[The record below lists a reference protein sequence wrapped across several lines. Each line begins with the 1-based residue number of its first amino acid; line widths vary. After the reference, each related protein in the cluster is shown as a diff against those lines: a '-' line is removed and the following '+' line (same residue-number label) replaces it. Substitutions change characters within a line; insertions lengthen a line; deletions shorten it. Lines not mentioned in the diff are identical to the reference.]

1 MVQIHLV
8 DGTYELYRQHFGQA
22 RSGRER
28 ENGATIGVLSSTI
41 QLLEDGATHVGVAT
55 DTVIESFR
63 NDLYAGYK
71 TSEGME
77 PEILAQIPLVELA
90 LRAIG
95 VTVWGAIDYEADDML
110 ASAVRVA
117 CEDRTV
123 HQVTIVSPDKD
134 LAQCVRGRRV
144 VQFDRRKGVVVDEAG
159 VVEKFGVPPASI
171 PDWLA
176 LVGDSS
182 DGYPGVAGWGAKS
195 ASAVLARYERL
206 ESIPRDAEAWR
217 ADGLSVRGAERLV
230 ASLAASEADATLFK
244 ELATLRDDA
253 EVGDVADWRWDGP
266 TNEADDVL
274 GELDATS
281 LLERIR
287 RLR

>member
-1 MVQIHLV
+1 VQVHLV

-22 RSGRER
+22 RGGRTR
-28 ENGATIGVLSSTI
+28 PNAATIGVLSSTV

-95 VTVWGAIDYEADDML
+95 VTVWAAIEYEADDML

-123 HQVTIVSPDKD
+123 HQVSIVSPDKD

-144 VQFDRRKGVVVDEAG
+144 VQFDRRKGLVVDEDG
-159 VVEKFGVPPASI
+159 VVEKFGVPPTSI

-195 ASAVLARYERL
+195 ASAVLARYGRL
-206 ESIPRDAEAWR
+206 EAIPRDADVWR
-217 ADGLSVRGAERLV
+217 ADGLFVRGAERLV
-230 ASLAASEADATLFK
+230 ASLSASEDEAVLFK
-244 ELATLRDDA
+244 DLATLRDDA
-253 EVGDVADWRWDGP
+253 EVGDVADWRWVGATD
-266 TNEADDVL
+266 EADEVL
-274 GELDATS
+274 EELEASS